1 MKLALAMVLP
11 VLAGAVFFSLHLLP
25 EAVGVG
31 LACAL
36 ISILLAMTDKPLR
49 PED

>member
-11 VLAGAVFFSLHLLP
+11 VLAGAVFVSLGLLK

-36 ISILLAMTDKPLR
+36 VSILLAMTDKPLR
-49 PED
+49 P

>member
-11 VLAGAVFFSLHLLP
+11 VLAAAVFLSLGLLT

-31 LACAL
+31 LACAVIAVAL
-36 ISILLAMTDKPLR
+36 VMTDKPQR
-49 PED
+49 P

>member
-1 MKLALAMVLP
+1 MVLP
-11 VLAGAVFFSLHLLP
+11 VLAGAVFVSLGLLK

-36 ISILLAMTDKPLR
+36 LSIVLVMTDKPLR
-49 PED
+49 P

>member
-11 VLAGAVFFSLHLLP
+11 VLAGAVFVSLGLLK

-36 ISILLAMTDKPLR
+36 LSIVLVMTDKPLR
-49 PED
+49 P

>member
-11 VLAGAVFFSLHLLP
+11 VLASAVFISLGLIH

-31 LACAL
+31 LAAAL
-36 ISILLAMTDKPLR
+36 VSVLLTMTDKPTRL
-49 PED
+49 

>member
-11 VLAGAVFFSLHLLP
+11 VLAAAVFLSLGLLT

-31 LACAL
+31 LACAV
-36 ISILLAMTDKPLR
+36 ISVALVMTDKPQR
-49 PED
+49 P